1 MTIGRESLREALLR
15 ILERNPAPSD
25 WRKNSAGRI
34 VRYIDWRKR
43 RRA

>member
-1 MTIGRESLREALLR
+1 MTIERESLREALLR

-34 VRYIDWRKR
+34 VRYTDWRKR
-43 RRA
+43 RCA

>member
-1 MTIGRESLREALLR
+1 MTITREQLREVLLR
-15 ILERNPAPSD
+15 KLERNPAPSD

-43 RRA
+43 I